1 MKEFQ
6 EKRILYEEVNDQEP
20 LLEADYAILIDE
32 SEKSTDEK
40 KKRSNKGHKE
50 KKGRKEKKQKA
61 RTEIDK
67 LLEMIAEMKSD
78 CKDRIKKLERR
89 TKEMIELVSA
99 LLKMMDELANLNFR
113 NLTWFPYSKHVFPQQ
128 QLLA

>member
-6 EKRILYEEVNDQEP
+6 EKRILYEEVNDQEQ

-40 KKRSNKGHKE
+40 KKKSNKGHKD